1 MFKILRN
8 TFRGKPE
15 CETGASGVGR
25 QLQAL
30 LFKIR
35 IRIGIWVQIRIKIK
49 ISIWNWIWI
58 GFNIQWLLFI
68 TKMLFG
74 IWILLWI
81 ISFHIAKCNQQ
92 YYTWQ
97 LDWVGSPLATWPYV
111 FWYMNTS
118 LNNQF
123 AHSKMKMQ
131 NMAAGLGGQLAHLL
145 QPGHMLHIS

>member
-1 MFKILRN
+1 MGKRIIRNTFRGKPECEIDTLTVRPTISRFYDFKILRN

-30 LFKIR
+30 LLKIR
-35 IRIGIWVQIRIKIK
+35 IRIGIWVKIRIKIK

-74 IWILLWI
+74 I
-81 ISFHIAKCNQQ
+81 
-92 YYTWQ
+92 
-97 LDWVGSPLATWPYV
+97 
-111 FWYMNTS
+111 
-118 LNNQF
+118 
-123 AHSKMKMQ
+123 
-131 NMAAGLGGQLAHLL
+131 
-145 QPGHMLHIS
+145 